1 MALLYARRVRT
12 LAVGANPVPG
22 WRQACFYSGFVV
34 IGAALTSLGKA
45 SQDLLY
51 VHMIEHLLLGD
62 IASLL
67 IVLGLTGPLLAPV
80 LRIRVFD
87 RLRALTHPLV
97 AFPLWAV
104 DLYAWH
110 LPVLYQAA
118 LRHPGV
124 HALEHAMFLGFGIN
138 MWMCLFGPLPTPS
151 WFGNL
156 GKLIYIV
163 AVRLTGTVL
172 GNIFLWSGTVF
183 YPYYIHGDAIYHI
196 SPLADQNIAGAIM
209 MVEESILTLGLFCW
223 LFLRTARE
231 SEERQDLLDFA
242 HSRGQELTDARAAR
256 AVAAGR
262 GAELRRR
269 LERRPRRPE
278 RNRASLTR
286 SLRECRIE
294 PAHSRGSSYPRG
306 MCVGCAMCAAS
317 AATGFRTWLQT
328 HHFGWLTPRRMRAL
342 TIGAMCA
349 AGLVSTVGFSGSTT
363 ALPQAAAA
371 PAAHHA
377 ATR

>member
-1 MALLYARRVRT
+1 MLQPTLAVSTDISAAFQLGPLALVALLYARRVRT

-34 IGAALTSLGKA
+34 IGAALTSLGSA
-45 SQDLLY
+45 SQDLLF

-80 LRIRVFD
+80 LRVRMFD
-87 RLRALTHPLV
+87 RLRALSHPLV

-104 DLYAWH
+104 DLYLWH
-110 LPVLYQAA
+110 LPALYQAA

-124 HALEHAMFLGFGIN
+124 HALQHAMFLGFGIN

-156 GKLIYIV
+156 GKLVYIV

-183 YPYYIHGDAIYHI
+183 YPFYIHGDAIYHI

-209 MVEESILTLGLFCW
+209 MVEESILTLALFCW

-242 HSRGQELTDARAAR
+242 HSRGKELTDARAAR

-269 LERRPRRPE
+269 LSDGPGT
-278 RNRASLTR
+278 S
-286 SLRECRIE
+286 
-294 PAHSRGSSYPRG
+294 
-306 MCVGCAMCAAS
+306 
-317 AATGFRTWLQT
+317 
-328 HHFGWLTPRRMRAL
+328 
-342 TIGAMCA
+342 
-349 AGLVSTVGFSGSTT
+349 
-363 ALPQAAAA
+363 
-371 PAAHHA
+371 
-377 ATR
+377 